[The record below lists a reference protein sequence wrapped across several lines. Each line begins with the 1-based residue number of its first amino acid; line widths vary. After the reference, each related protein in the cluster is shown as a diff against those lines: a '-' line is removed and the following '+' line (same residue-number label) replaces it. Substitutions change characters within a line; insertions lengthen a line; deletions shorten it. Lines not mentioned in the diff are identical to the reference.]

1 MNSVVHGSLAIRGG
15 RDLAGE
21 PFDLD
26 IVDGVIAP
34 RGRAEPGR
42 VLSAVGLTVAPG
54 YIDLQVNGA
63 AGCDLSTSPDRMW
76 DVAAALPVHG
86 VTSFLPTI
94 VTSPRATAGAAM
106 RALAAGPPTGWR
118 GARPIGL
125 HLEGPM
131 IAASRSGAH
140 VAADI
145 VLPSLAVI
153 HGWSRDAGV
162 AMVTLAP
169 ELAGATT
176 VIAELVR
183 RGVVVAAGHT
193 DADAD
198 HARTAVDAGVSA
210 VTHLFNAMA
219 PMHHRDPGLA
229 GAVLAGLPVV
239 ASLIADGVHVDPDA
253 FRLAWTALGPSRR
266 LLVSDAVAAL
276 GAPPGRYM
284 LASREIVSDDRG
296 SRTLEGGLAG
306 GVIGLDV
313 CVGNCVAMT
322 GCALSDAVVAA
333 TETPAHLLSRP
344 ELGVLR
350 PGAVGDVVMLDARH
364 QVVATVVSGVVVF
377 RRPEC

>member
-1 MNSVVHGSLAIRGG
+1 MNHVAHGSLAIRGG

-34 RGRAEPGR
+34 RGGAEPDR
-42 VLSAVGLTVAPG
+42 VVSAVGLTVVPG

-63 AGCDLSTSPDRMW
+63 AGCDLTASPDRMW
-76 DVAAALPVHG
+76 EVAAALPVYG

-94 VTSPRATAGAAM
+94 VTSSRATVDAGM
-106 RALAAGPPTGWR
+106 RVLATGPPTGWR

-169 ELAGATT
+169 ELPGATA

-198 HARTAVDAGVSA
+198 QARTAADVGVSA

-219 PMHHRDPGLA
+219 PMHHRDPGLV
-229 GAVLAGLPVV
+229 GAVLSGLPLV
-239 ASLIADGVHVDPDA
+239 AGLIADGVHVDPDA

-276 GAPPGRYM
+276 GAPPGRYV
-284 LASREIVSDDRG
+284 LASRQIVSDGGG

-306 GVIGLDV
+306 GVSGLGA

-322 GCALSDAVVAA
+322 GCALSEAVAA
-333 TETPAHLLSRP
+333 ATVTPARLLGRP

-350 PGAVGDVVMLDARH
+350 PGAAGDVVMLDARH